1 MKKIFRPGAALV
13 APIGAG
19 GHLAPLGS
27 GEGLALRHL
36 NAEVGLAL
44 VGVVR
49 HLVLKAQ
56 GAHQSGNMLVA
67 VALKFG
73 DSLDEVRAGETLVGV
88 VREEADNGSL
98 DDFILLLL
106 GGQLLGAG
114 VLLVQLGNHAL
125 ELVDNLAG
133 SIGQMVDGVGQSGTV
148 SSLSGS
154 HSINLHFSW

>member
-1 MKKIFRPGAALV
+1 MKKIFRRAPPPV

-19 GHLAPLGS
+19 GHLTPLGS

-36 NAEVGLAL
+36 NLEVGLAL

-49 HLVLKAQ
+49 HLILKAQ
-56 GAHQSGNMLVA
+56 SAHQSGNVLVA
-67 VALKFG
+67 VTFQFG
-73 DSLDEVRAGETLVGV
+73 DSLDEVGTGETLVGIV
-88 VREEADNGSL
+88 PHEAENGSL

-106 GGQLLGAG
+106 GSQLLGAG

-133 SIGQMVDGVGQSGTV
+133 GIGQMVDSVGQSGTV
-148 SSLSGS
+148 SNLGSS